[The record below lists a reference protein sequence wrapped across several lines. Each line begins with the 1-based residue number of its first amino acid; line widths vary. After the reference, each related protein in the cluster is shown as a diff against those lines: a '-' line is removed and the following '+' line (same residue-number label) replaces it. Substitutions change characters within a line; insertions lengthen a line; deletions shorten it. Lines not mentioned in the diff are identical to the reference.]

1 MGSRGKERDSELTDQ
16 KFGHNLKYIY
26 NYIKE
31 NRDKSPT
38 YFFPP
43 AQVLLQHCVRQL
55 LSSFCYSMPS
65 LRRTMSSPS
74 VRSSPA
80 VRSSPYPTS
89 LSSAAANGG
98 PATRPGHGHR
108 RSSGSDT
115 ATRRVLADI
124 EWWRVTEGQRDPE
137 AEQDDHDHEQTLQSP
152 AENLLDLWEGL
163 VSPVWPGFL
172 EVISSMLNWFN

>member
-1 MGSRGKERDSELTDQ
+1 
-16 KFGHNLKYIY
+16 
-26 NYIKE
+26 
-31 NRDKSPT
+31 
-38 YFFPP
+38 
-43 AQVLLQHCVRQL
+43 
-55 LSSFCYSMPS
+55 MPS
-65 LRRTMSSPS
+65 LRRTVSSPS
-74 VRSSPA
+74 VRSSLTA
-80 VRSSPYPTS
+80 RSSPYPTS
-89 LSSAAANGG
+89 LSSAANSG

-137 AEQDDHDHEQTLQSP
+137 ADQDDHEQTSQSP

-172 EVISSMLNWFN
+172 EVISSMLNRLIN